1 MLTRCPVSSPGPC
14 GTRRVYPFDQRA
26 VSNSSLGY
34 RFQTG
39 SNASIDRQ
47 LAREFQTHANL
58 DVLPGTTPGSSS
70 TGGFPPSAS
79 SMSGPTTP
87 YGHSMGH
94 AVSGGLGLGRPLGA
108 VPYIFRESD
117 PAIPDSHMMYHV
129 GSPLFCCC

>member
-94 AVSGGLGLGRPLGA
+94 ACRADWDWAGRLEQYLTSSENPIQQYQT
-108 VPYIFRESD
+108 VT
-117 PAIPDSHMMYHV
+117 
-129 GSPLFCCC
+129 